1 MTQSSIIP
9 VHVLTGF
16 LGSGKTTLLNRALDA
31 GFGPETAVIVNEFGD
46 IGLDQLFLQT
56 RSEETIVLKSGCVC
70 CTVRTDL
77 VSTLL
82 SLAGRRGGLPHPFR
96 RIIVETSGISDPLP
110 ILQTLRSDFNLL
122 TRFRVGA
129 VVCTVDASQGG
140 GEIQV
145 ARVSVAQITAADVI
159 VVTKQDIAGCLA
171 SHAVRKSL
179 AVLNPL
185 ADVISSEG
193 QALIDWIYRYETMP
207 VEAARAGYLDALSFA
222 PAPIHNVQSVVIRT
236 TAPASWSRF
245 AIWLTRLVAVHG
257 DRILRVKGVLFDAER
272 GVWLGVH
279 GVRWFF
285 YPPVHLSLDRDPACG
300 SCLVFITEGLDPAR
314 IEASYRRLIGTEG
327 PSRD

>member
-1 MTQSSIIP
+1 MTQSSIIPASIIP

-31 GFGPETAVIVNEFGD
+31 GFGPDTAVIVNEFGD

-140 GEIQV
+140 GDIQV
-145 ARVSVAQITAADVI
+145 AYQWRRSRLLMSLLSRNRI
-159 VVTKQDIAGCLA
+159 
-171 SHAVRKSL
+171 SRAVWHRMRFGKAWRSL
-179 AVLNPL
+179 
-185 ADVISSEG
+185 
-193 QALIDWIYRYETMP
+193 
-207 VEAARAGYLDALSFA
+207 
-222 PAPIHNVQSVVIRT
+222 IR
-236 TAPASWSRF
+236 SRM
-245 AIWLTRLVAVHG
+245 
-257 DRILRVKGVLFDAER
+257 
-272 GVWLGVH
+272 
-279 GVRWFF
+279 
-285 YPPVHLSLDRDPACG
+285 
-300 SCLVFITEGLDPAR
+300 
-314 IEASYRRLIGTEG
+314 
-327 PSRD
+327 

>member
-1 MTQSSIIP
+1 MTQPSIIP
-9 VHVLTGF
+9 VHILTGF
-16 LGSGKTTLLNRALDA
+16 LGSGKTTLLNRAIDA

-56 RSEETIVLKSGCVC
+56 RAEETIVLKSGCVC

-140 GEIQV
+140 EIQI
-145 ARVSVAQITAADVI
+145 ARESVTQITAADVI
-159 VVTKQDIAGCLA
+159 VITKQDIAGCLA

-185 ADVISSEG
+185 ADVISPEG
-193 QALIDWIYRYETMP
+193 KSLIDWVYRHETMP
-207 VEAARAGYLDALSFA
+207 DDAARALYLDALSFA
-222 PAPIHNVQSVVIRT
+222 PAPVHNVRSVVIRT

-245 AIWLTRLVAVHG
+245 AIWLTRLAAVHG

-279 GVRWFF
+279 GVRRFF

-300 SCLVFITEGLDPAR
+300 SCLVFITEGLDPGR
-314 IEASYRRLIGTEG
+314 IEASYRRLVGTAG
-327 PSRD
+327 

>member
-1 MTQSSIIP
+1 MIQSSIIP

-46 IGLDQLFLQT
+46 VGLDQLFLQT

-129 VVCTVDASQGG
+129 VVCTVDASQC
-140 GEIQV
+140 GEIQI
-145 ARVSVAQITAADVI
+145 ARESVAQITAADVI
-159 VVTKQDIAGCLA
+159 VVTKQNIAGGLA
-171 SHAVRKSL
+171 SHAVRQRL

-185 ADVISSEG
+185 ADVISPEG
-193 QALIDWIYRYETMP
+193 KGLIDWIYRHETMP
-207 VEAARAGYLDALSFA
+207 DDAARAGYLDALSFA
-222 PAPIHNVQSVVIRT
+222 PAPTHNVRSVVIRT

-279 GVRWFF
+279 GVRRFF
-285 YPPVHLSLDRDPACG
+285 YPPVHLALDRDPACG

-314 IEASYRRLIGTEG
+314 IEASYRRLVGTEA
-327 PSRD
+327 

>member
-1 MTQSSIIP
+1 
-9 VHVLTGF
+9 
-16 LGSGKTTLLNRALDA
+16 
-31 GFGPETAVIVNEFGD
+31 VIVNEFGD

-82 SLAGRRGGLPHPFR
+82 SLAGRRGGLPLPFR

-129 VVCTVDASQGG
+129 VICTVDASQD
-140 GEIQV
+140 GEIQI
-145 ARVSVAQITAADVI
+145 ARESVAQITAADVI
-159 VVTKQDIAGCLA
+159 IITKQDIAGSPA

-185 ADVISSEG
+185 ADIISSEG
-193 QALIDWIYRYETMP
+193 QCLIDWVHRHETMP
-207 VEAARAGYLDALSFA
+207 DDAARAGYLDALSFA
-222 PAPIHNVQSVVIRT
+222 PAPIHNVRSVVIRT

-257 DRILRVKGVLFDAER
+257 DRILRVKGVLFDTER

-279 GVRWFF
+279 GVRRFF

-314 IEASYRRLIGTEG
+314 IEASYRRLVGTEE
-327 PSRD
+327 